1 MIVED
6 YGEIEAFSSSGSSS
20 STEHSLDE
28 EDDEEDDDEDY
39 GPIEAYVKK
48 DDDTVEEIDA
58 ENIDVLPTTS
68 EIAEK
73 ARNKLRK
80 YSILGALCLVVTI
93 TAVMVPLSLTVLRP
107 KKPIIVDTT
116 PSAAPSSQPSQ
127 SPTTQHFTEYVEFFS
142 QISSM
147 DDLTTF
153 GSPQYRASRWIY
165 NFDPLLRDLSHP
177 RLMQRY
183 IAAVFY
189 YSTSKGEGWAD
200 CFPGDVGCTSDS
212 QQSWLSAYDECQ
224 WYGFAECNEDGFLTR
239 FVILNNQNGDGN
251 VNYGN
256 NLHGTFPSEFGYL
269 SNLTDFTISKNPYL
283 TSTIPITFSKLTNL
297 RKLRFVN
304 NGLQGPWNE
313 GLLQN
318 MTDLSDLLLNYNEF
332 DIPLPLDIANVRSL
346 KTLAMAGNKF
356 HGKIPSEYKQLHRL
370 ERLELHANQLS
381 GEVPSDLVIATLK
394 FLSLEENNLVG
405 SIADT
410 ICNMAHEYS
419 LKDLIVDCDEVRCNC
434 CLPPCSGDS
443 SNS

>member
-1 MIVED
+1 MFIANLLHL
-6 YGEIEAFSSSGSSS
+6 INAFFVAFK
-20 STEHSLDE
+20 HH
-28 EDDEEDDDEDY
+28 
-39 GPIEAYVKK
+39 
-48 DDDTVEEIDA
+48 
-58 ENIDVLPTTS
+58 TS
-68 EIAEK
+68 
-73 ARNKLRK
+73 N
-80 YSILGALCLVVTI
+80 SV
-93 TAVMVPLSLTVLRP
+93 
-107 KKPIIVDTT
+107 
-116 PSAAPSSQPSQ
+116 
-127 SPTTQHFTEYVEFFS
+127 
-142 QISSM
+142 
-147 DDLTTF
+147 
-153 GSPQYRASRWIY
+153 
-165 NFDPLLRDLSHP
+165 
-177 RLMQRY
+177 
-183 IAAVFY
+183 
-189 YSTSKGEGWAD
+189 
-200 CFPGDVGCTSDS
+200 
-212 QQSWLSAYDECQ
+212 
-224 WYGFAECNEDGFLTR
+224 
-239 FVILNNQNGDGN
+239 NNQNGDGN

-370 ERLELHANQLS
+370 GRLKQSSFLFLGFMIFSTSGFSTNYISFYYLFSLERLELHANQLS

-443 SNS
+443 SNR